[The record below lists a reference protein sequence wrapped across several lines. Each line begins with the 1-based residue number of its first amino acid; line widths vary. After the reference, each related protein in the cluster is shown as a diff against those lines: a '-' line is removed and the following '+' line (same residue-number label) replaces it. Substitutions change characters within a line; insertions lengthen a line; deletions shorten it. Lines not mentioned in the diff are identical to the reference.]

1 MRTRVCGARDG
12 KALRHLPRCYITSLN
27 YRGRFFY
34 YPNVLFSNLSSMILT
49 IITHEYYQIDL
60 SIMNIIKET
69 FKDLAV
75 Q

>member
-1 MRTRVCGARDG
+1 
-12 KALRHLPRCYITSLN
+12 
-27 YRGRFFY
+27 
-34 YPNVLFSNLSSMILT
+34 MILT